1 MIKNHGCRAPGF
13 SPQEV
18 LTSGGPAPSL
28 LLPLPQALLP
38 GLLLG
43 KLPAPH
49 AFLASLLWH
58 SGCGHLPASLSRYRD
73 GSTPGS
79 CHPSPASA
87 DHLEPQS
94 SPPRE
99 VSGQWKVQDQEQN
112 AVWQVWAV
120 WGCVFPLL
128 YCRSCSCLHCL
139 LPQLLRAHPP
149 TPTQGV
155 LACPPS
161 CWVWALWPVLQ
172 GNPGMG
178 MRWRLSEVHTSKERL
193 F

>member
-1 MIKNHGCRAPGF
+1 MIKNHGCRAPRF

-43 KLPAPH
+43 NLPAPH

-172 GNPGMG
+172 GNP
-178 MRWRLSEVHTSKERL
+178 EVHTSKERL